1 MNPILHCFLLVG
13 ISLIPLSLNLFQPD
27 FPNITKYI
35 IITIASGLSFTLYYQ
50 QFYKPFKKKN
60 KEYLEKIFDE
70 LFFSIDK
77 KVREVR
83 PQINNLRINIM
94 VAMRRFPKIWNK
106 LLKIDYCFGEY
117 YPAENE
123 LEFIKNGCCGV
134 ALYDN
139 AQYYYDSEP
148 HHEALKDMTGIQK
161 KVTEHLGSILSTP
174 VYFPKDDNR
183 ERPIAILNFD
193 STERIAETG
202 FDDDAILKI
211 ATYYATLIGGQ
222 LI

>member
-13 ISLIPLSLNLFQPD
+13 ISLIPLSLNLFQPN

-83 PQINNLRINIM
+83 PQLNNLRINVMIAKRM
-94 VAMRRFPKIWNK
+94 IPRFWEK
-106 LLKIDYCFGEY
+106 LLKLDYCFGEY
-117 YPAENE
+117 SLAEKE
-123 LEFIKNGCCGV
+123 LGFIKNGCCGL
-134 ALYDN
+134 ALYGND
-139 AQYYYDSEP
+139 QYYYDAEP
-148 HHEALKDMTGIQK
+148 HHEALKEMTGTQK

-174 VYFPKDDNR
+174 IYSPKDDNR
-183 ERPIAILNFD
+183 EHPIAILNFD
-193 STERIAETG
+193 STERIDKTR
-202 FDDDAILKI
+202 FDEDIILKI
-211 ATYYATLIGGQ
+211 AAYYATLIGGQ